1 MDDYNCYHIVGD
13 KEGYSM
19 PAKRTVK
26 ASKPVPTPETFL
38 AKYPPELQELAHQ
51 VRVLI
56 RQTLPDVREAV
67 IPGWGLIGYR
77 VLEAGRD
84 VYIGY
89 IGVKSGRIELGLEW
103 GVLVPDPHGLLE
115 GEGTQVR
122 VVRIGSPEDIR
133 ADEIA
138 ELLHEAVDAAALP
151 KSVRFQ
157 MMHDRNAE
165 TKARPEDRD

>member
-1 MDDYNCYHIVGD
+1 
-13 KEGYSM
+13 M
-19 PAKRTVK
+19 PAKRSAK
-26 ASKPVPTPETFL
+26 ASKPVPTPEAFL

-51 VRVLI
+51 VRALI
-56 RQTLPDVREAV
+56 LQTLPDVKEAV

-77 VLEAGRD
+77 VLDGGRD

-89 IGVKSGRIELGLEW
+89 IGVKAGRIELGLEW
-103 GVLVPDPHGLLE
+103 GVLVPDPHGLLQ

-122 VVRIGSPEDIR
+122 VVRIARAEDIR
-133 ADEIA
+133 IDEIA
-138 ELLHEAVDAAALP
+138 ALLREAVDAAALP

-165 TKARPEDRD
+165 AKAKVKDHD